1 MALQG
6 TDGIKVIKPQKI
18 YYSKLFYYL
27 IRAIALPDKGYARHF
42 QLDLLLTL
50 AGTLES
56 NVTDIRERHD
66 EYIGDALLTEL
77 RGNNDE

>member
-1 MALQG
+1 M
-6 TDGIKVIKPQKI
+6 KK
-18 YYSKLFYYL
+18 SKTLSSNT
-27 IRAIALPDKGYARHF
+27 
-42 QLDLLLTL
+42 DLLLAL

-77 RGNNDE
+77 RGNNNE